1 MIEHREEDLQE
12 TWYSTVLS
20 NGLNVVLFCK
30 PLFVTSC
37 AILAA
42 RLIIFWK
49 MTRATGSPFPT
60 GPPTFL
66 NTKCLKAAAATQ

>member
-30 PLFVTSC
+30 PLFVSSAGLTYGGRS
-37 AILAA
+37 
-42 RLIIFWK
+42 W
-49 MTRATGSPFPT
+49 
-60 GPPTFL
+60 
-66 NTKCLKAAAATQ
+66 